1 MFELR
6 ASGGSG
12 PDGAAAEG
20 QEEELR
26 KLRLVELRDRCLAA
40 GVDEDAMDVA
50 MEADVPKHAMAR
62 LLGLSTETIRRMVA
76 RGDLPGKKV
85 AGRLR
90 FDPREIQAWLDEQA
104 A

>member
-1 MFELR
+1 MTTAR
-6 ASGGSG
+6 SKSG
-12 PDGAAAEG
+12 
-20 QEEELR
+20 
-26 KLRLVELRDRCLAA
+26 KLT
-40 GVDEDAMDVA
+40 
-50 MEADVPKHAMAR
+50 EALPKKLLDKHAMAR

-104 A
+104 AYEDE